1 MPGSI
6 ITGRDRMDRAAILSR
21 YDAEVRASPPEEAGL
36 ERTWVGGVLR
46 AQGIYNHIGWW
57 SLNDGQVEAAVQREA
72 EYFRGLGQDVEWKV
86 FSHDGPPGLTAH
98 LTAAGFVPDETET
111 FLAFDLE
118 AGGLDGASVPNVEVR
133 RATGDAGL
141 ADYVTANSAAFGRS
155 DHPFQQV
162 EVLAPRL
169 NDGSLEIYVAYA
181 DGKPIC
187 SGRLELMPG
196 RAFAGLYGGGT
207 DPAWRGRG
215 VYRAVVAARAAEARA
230 RGVRY
235 LTVDALET
243 SRPILEQL
251 GFEPLA
257 QVTGWV
263 LRAGS

>member
-1 MPGSI
+1 MPESI
-6 ITGRDRMDRAAILSR
+6 ITGRDRMDKAAILSR

-36 ERTWVGGVLR
+36 ERMWVGGVLR

-57 SLNDGQVEAAVQREA
+57 SLNDEQVEAAVRREA
-72 EYFRGLGQDVEWKV
+72 EYFTGLGQDVEWKV
-86 FSHDGPPGLTAH
+86 FSHDGPSGLTAH
-98 LTAAGFVPDETET
+98 LTAAGFAPDESET
-111 FLAFDLE
+111 FLVFDLE
-118 AGGLDGASVPNVEVR
+118 ANGFDGASSSDFEVR
-133 RATGDAGL
+133 RATDEAGL

-155 DHPFQQV
+155 DHPFQQI

-169 NDGSLEIYVAYA
+169 KDGSLAIYVAYA
-181 DGKPIC
+181 AGKPIC
-187 SGRLELMPG
+187 SGRLELMPD

-215 VYRAVVAARAAEARA
+215 VYRAVVAARAVEARA
-230 RGVRY
+230 RGVQY

-251 GFEPLA
+251 GFAPLA